1 MKGRGVRVISAD
13 DLRGVTP
20 DAVVKDRYVIVD
32 AVGVCEQDLTDSRPM
47 EKRPSVSFEKLLQA
61 VALGNTEPDVLSSV
75 AARIARMER
84 QLPPADQQ
92 AIADAA
98 DGLTL
103 KDLAGKLVQA
113 LDPDAA
119 LARAQ
124 ATHSTTEPTQE
135 QIQAAARA
143 LAQEAVKPLR
153 DPKLRDLLVF
163 LKKKNEQTVDTV
175 SQDQVLEAGFSVDAT
190 GRAKGLVQSF
200 EQFIKDHQDEIT
212 ALQVLYS
219 TPYRA
224 RLRYEDIKALAE
236 AIQEP
241 PRLWRVDRI
250 WQAYAAL
257 EKSRVRGASAPHIL
271 TDLVSLVRFALRQR
285 DELVPYPDLVEANFQ
300 RWLDEQA
307 KAGTAFTDDQL
318 KWLRMIKDHIAG
330 SLSIETQDF
339 DYSPFAQEGGLGKA
353 YQLFG
358 EKLEPILQ
366 QLNEGLVA

>member
-1 MKGRGVRVISAD
+1 MASNHVHVI
-13 DLRGVTP
+13 VTP
-20 DAVVKDRYVIVD
+20 LP
-32 AVGVCEQDLTDSRPM
+32 GQDLSDILHSWKSYTAKEILKVEAASRRLR
-47 EKRPSVSFEKLLQA
+47 ENQRQDVAATSVWQKESYDHILRSPQELYNIELYIERHREYESSDFKELLQ
-61 VALGNTEPDVLSSV
+61 
-75 AARIARMER
+75 R
-84 QLPPADQQ
+84 Q
-92 AIADAA
+92 DAA
-98 DGLTL
+98 
-103 KDLAGKLVQA
+103 
-113 LDPDAA
+113 
-119 LARAQ
+119 
-124 ATHSTTEPTQE
+124 ATACYE
-135 QIQAAARA
+135 AAARA
-143 LAQEAVKPLR
+143 LIQEAVRPLH

-190 GRAKGLVQSF
+190 ERAKGLVHSF

-219 TPYRA
+219 APYRA

-241 PRLWRVDRI
+241 PRLWRVDAI

-257 EKSRVRGASAPHIL
+257 EKSKVRGASAPHIL
-271 TDLVSLVRFALRQR
+271 TDLVSLVRFALHQR

-300 RWLDEQA
+300 RWLDEQQVEA
-307 KAGTAFTDDQL
+307 ASRRLNEDQRQDAAATFPFTDEQM
-318 KWLRMIKDHIAG
+318 KWLRMIKDHVAG